1 VDGIAAEVTPSPGD
15 YFVVETAGVV
25 AKGIRFAQKHWL
37 GVPVEGQWANHCGIY
52 RGDGQIIEANVQ
64 RRGLRFRGEVQVT
77 EWAKYENL
85 HHAWS
90 HEPLTH
96 DERELIVGAAEGMVG
111 VPYSFL
117 DIGAMLLELFPGL
130 LGEAAR
136 ERLNRGDRLICSQ
149 VVARGYRVARRILVR
164 RKADNFV
171 LPGELA
177 ARLAPPIVSRGKP

>member
-1 VDGIAAEVTPSPGD
+1 VKI
-15 YFVVETAGVV
+15 
-25 AKGIRFAQKHWL
+25 
-37 GVPVEGQWANHCGIY
+37 
-52 RGDGQIIEANVQ
+52 
-64 RRGLRFRGEVQVT
+64 T
-77 EWAKYENL
+77 EWAQYEHL

-90 HEPLTH
+90 SENLTH

-117 DIGAMLLELFPGL
+117 DIWAQVLERFPGL
-130 LGEAAR
+130 LGAVAR

-149 VVARGYRVARRILVR
+149 VVSRAYRVARRILVP